1 MNLDLAGKTA
11 IVTGASRGI
20 GFAVAQTLV
29 KEGCH
34 VMLNALNEKG
44 LEQAADK
51 LGDAASFMA
60 GDVTEAG
67 VCEKVVAAAHSINA
81 RLDIVVCNVGSGR
94 SVPPGEETSNDWDE
108 MLNINLRATT
118 NMVAASEDALSA
130 QEGVVVCISSI
141 CGLEALGAPV
151 AYSAA
156 KAALNAYVKNA
167 ATPLGGRRIR
177 INAVAPGNILFEGSV
192 WERKMHTDA
201 GTVTD
206 MLGREVALSRL
217 GHPEEIADAVA
228 FLASARSAFTTGS
241 ILVVDGGQT
250 RS

>member
-20 GFAVAQTLV
+20 GFAVAQILV
-29 KEGCH
+29 REGCH
-34 VMLNALNEKG
+34 VMLNARDEKG
-44 LEQAADK
+44 LQQATDK

-60 GDVTEAG
+60 GNVTEPG
-67 VCEKVVAAAHSINA
+67 VCEKIVAAAHGINA

-94 SVPPGEETSNDWDE
+94 SAPPGEETSDDWDE
-108 MLNINLRATT
+108 MLNINLKATT

-130 QEGVVVCISSI
+130 QDGSVVCVSSI
-141 CGLEALGAPV
+141 CGLEVLGAPV

-167 ATPLGGRRIR
+167 AVPLGRRRIR

-192 WERKMHTDA
+192 WERKMHTDTDA
-201 GTVTD
+201 VTE